1 MPHKTIS
8 DYQPTP
14 QLRKPACSVCWEG
27 FDQLPQLDDHIRTTH
42 PDRIRTQEE
51 FFAQRQI
58 A

>member
-1 MPHKTIS
+1 MPKTAPN
-8 DYQPTP
+8 YLPTQQP
-14 QLRKPACSVCWEG
+14 LKPACSVCWED